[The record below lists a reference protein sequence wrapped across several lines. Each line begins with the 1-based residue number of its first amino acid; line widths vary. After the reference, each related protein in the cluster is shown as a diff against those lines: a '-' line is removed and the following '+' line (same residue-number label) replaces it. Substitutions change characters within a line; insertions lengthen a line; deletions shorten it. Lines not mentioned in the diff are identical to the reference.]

1 LAGVEEACFGFADG
15 SDARSLLFRH
25 GVLCLP
31 SF

>member
-15 SDARSLLFRH
+15 SDAGSLLSRH
-25 GVLCLP
+25 GVLCLL